1 MQRIDT
7 MELTGEVKDAVSAA
21 QRSISEREREILV
34 LVAQGFT
41 NAEIGECLYI
51 TRLTVRTHLE
61 NIYAKLCV
69 RDRTQAVVRYF
80 FFAESEKII
89 GDAYLKWSSE
99 RDKKWTCCKQ
109 TDEAKRVCS
118 AQERI
123 TIA

>member
-1 MQRIDT
+1 MDDVR
-7 MELTGEVKDAVSAA
+7 VA

-41 NAEIGECLYI
+41 NAEIGECLSI

-89 GDAYLKWSSE
+89 HAYLKWCNERNKSE
-99 RDKKWTCCKQ
+99 RVLGKSMT
-109 TDEAKRVCS
+109 R
-118 AQERI
+118 
-123 TIA
+123 